1 MTPLVSTLAS
11 VIIAYLLGSL
21 PFGYLVTWVAR
32 KIDLRGVGSGH
43 TGGTNVLRAAGAI
56 PAAIT
61 IVFDFCKGHFSVR
74 IAEAM
79 APGLAWVAALAA
91 LAAVVGHVWSIFLA
105 FKGGVGTM
113 TTGGGAVAL
122 MPGGALASIAV
133 SIVGVLIRRMS
144 SVGSLLFALLLPV
157 ACLIGALLGYWPF
170 VYLIFAIGSSAIA
183 IWSLRANIQRLR
195 DGTERRIGEQIP
207 KGADDIKR

>member
-1 MTPLVSTLAS
+1 MTPLVSILAS

-32 KIDLRGVGSGH
+32 KIDLRLVGSGH

-61 IVFDFCKGHFSVR
+61 ILFDYCKGYFSVR
-74 IAEAM
+74 IAESL
-79 APGLAWVAALAA
+79 APDLAWVATLAA
-91 LAAVVGHVWSIFLA
+91 LAAVVGHVWSVFLA

-122 MPGGALASIAV
+122 MPGGALTSIAL
-133 SIVGVLIRRMS
+133 SIVGVLIKRMS
-144 SVGSLLFALLLPV
+144 SVGSLTFALLLPI
-157 ACLIGALLGYWPF
+157 ACLIGALLGYWPLI
-170 VYLIFAIGSSAIA
+170 YLVFAVGSSAVA
-183 IWSLRANIQRLR
+183 IWSLRTNIQRLR
-195 DGTERRIGEQIP
+195 DGTERRIGQQIP
-207 KGADDIKR
+207 QGSEDIQR